1 MNKPGLLHRSSP
13 SLSHWPRRKSGFLT
27 HAASSVSLRL
37 GHCPLETF
45 PLLLL
50 AEGQGS
56 HSSLERSS
64 LKQADPTLP
73 TCKVFQQWGSL
84 THALHPS
91 SPRGQMERGWGKL
104 VVAMSRVVQGAS
116 GGRFRTLNVLGIG
129 DSQEQHS
136 KLQSG
141 EIQWVIPAKL
151 KNTLLYSTVK
161 SMYYLNYQ
169 LLNSTNT

>member
-1 MNKPGLLHRSSP
+1 MPPPLSPWDLATVLWKPSHCFSLLRD
-13 SLSHWPRRKSGFLT
+13 KG
-27 HAASSVSLRL
+27 
-37 GHCPLETF
+37 
-45 PLLLL
+45 
-50 AEGQGS
+50 
-56 HSSLERSS
+56 
-64 LKQADPTLP
+64 
-73 TCKVFQQWGSL
+73 
-84 THALHPS
+84 HALHLSVWASNKLTPLS
-91 SPRGQMERGWGKL
+91 QPARFSSSGGHSPMLYIHLSPRGHLERGWGKL

-151 KNTLLYSTVK
+151 KNTLLSSTVK

-169 LLNSTNT
+169 LLNSTNTWWVPLPCNPAKF